1 MEYIAKKGN
10 NMKRIFAII
19 ALIIITLW
27 IGATVV
33 TAVFPVPMKSVLFPI
48 FAIGCVI
55 LPIMA
60 WIILWAISV
69 FSGKKNIASFRSE
82 DMEKTMKEA
91 DEIKSKMAAEENTFD
106 SDHSDDNN
114 DSQE

>member
-91 DEIKSKMAAEENTFD
+91 DEIKSKMAAENTFD
-106 SDHSDDNN
+106 SNHSDDNN
-114 DSQE
+114 DFQE

>member
-1 MEYIAKKGN
+1 MESIDKKGN
-10 NMKRIFAII
+10 NMKRIFAIV

-60 WIILWAISV
+60 WIVLWAISV

-91 DEIKSKMAAEENTFD
+91 ISKLANSDERMLVEVVVDKDFATL
-106 SDHSDDNN
+106 
-114 DSQE
+114 